1 VNNNKVIALVVGGV
15 VALFALWMVVRIF
28 IVSQYGF
35 GASPIFYLGLPIGAI
50 VTIVLLLLRLGLL
63 NFGDR
68 PGGHPWQRPGGWQTP
83 PQPWQQPGAQVPPQ
97 PWQQPGAQ
105 VPPQPWQQPGAQLP
119 PQPWQQPGVQLPAQ
133 PAQPWQQPVQ
143 PPPPAVS
150 PPVAAV
156 APPTASV
163 AQRLQEL
170 ETLRATGAISDTEYT
185 AKRQKIISEM

>member
-15 VALFALWMVVRIF
+15 VALFVAWMVVRVF

-35 GASPIFYLGLPIGAI
+35 GVSPIFYLGLPIGGI
-50 VTIVLLLLRLGLL
+50 SVIVLLLLRLGLL

-68 PGGHPWQRPGGWQTP
+68 PGGHPSHRPGGWQAP

-105 VPPQPWQQPGAQLP
+105 IPAQPWQQPGAQI
-119 PQPWQQPGVQLPAQ
+119 
-133 PAQPWQQPVQ
+133 PAQPWQQPGAQ
-143 PPPPAVS
+143 PPPPAVA
-150 PPVAAV
+150 PPAAAV
-156 APPTASV
+156 TPPAPSV

-170 ETLRATGAISDTEYT
+170 ETLRATGAISDGEYT